1 MNENSL
7 YKGKILYKIK
17 QMFRLSEELTSIFG
31 HADNTSLKIN
41 GHEFPLKTIG
51 GWKAEQDGVFVIDF
65 LLDTK
70 IINAMTK
77 SQEMY
82 FEAWFGHANRDVDPS
97 VEFSTEG
104 LQRAI
109 AALSRQAQ

>member
-1 MNENSL
+1 M
-7 YKGKILYKIK
+7 
-17 QMFRLSEELTSIFG
+17 
-31 HADNTSLKIN
+31 SLKIN
-41 GHEFPLKTIG
+41 SQEFPLKTMG
-51 GWKAEQDGVFVIDF
+51 GWKGEQDGVFVIDF

-70 IINAMTK
+70 IVSAMTK
-77 SQEMY
+77 SQEIY
-82 FEAWFGHANRDVDPS
+82 FEAWFAHANRDVDPS